1 MPLQIFVED
10 ELAEAYEAL
19 ALRALGLPIAPR
31 NRQAVLAARIDVDD
45 LTARDG
51 LLDLTRRAMRSGHDT
66 ILFILDEE
74 GPSALGRS
82 KKLASFRQAFLELC
96 AYLASGREKAL
107 SNAKVSRIV
116 CKRCLEGWLMA
127 YPRAIVDAVR
137 GEHGIDYFPTPHRT
151 EELLPAQAL
160 EGIAHVIRETG
171 RRLGRRDL
179 SQISSKSIK
188 ARGASIAGHVV
199 PDRARRYN
207 SSLDYFYD
215 MIDGQRSGCDHPCPE

>member
-19 ALRALGLPIAPR
+19 ALRALGLPLAPR
-31 NRQAVLAARIDVDD
+31 NRRAVLAARIDVDD
-45 LTARDG
+45 LTTRDG

-74 GPSALGRS
+74 GPPSSDRPQ
-82 KKLASFRQAFLELC
+82 KLANFRQAFLELC
-96 AYLASGREKAL
+96 AYLASGREKDL
-107 SNAKVSRIV
+107 GKAKVTRIV

-127 YPRAIVDAVR
+127 DPQAIVDAVR
-137 GEHGIDYFPTPHRT
+137 GKHGIDYVPAPQRT
-151 EELLPAQAL
+151 EELLPTQAL
-160 EGIAHVIRETG
+160 DGIAHVIRETG

-179 SQISSKSIK
+179 SQISSKNIK
-188 ARGASIAGHVV
+188 SRGASIAGHVV

-207 SSLDYFYD
+207 LSLDYFYG
-215 MIDGQRSGCDHPCPE
+215 MIDGQRSGCEHPCPE

>member
-10 ELAEAYEAL
+10 EFAETYEVL
-19 ALRALGLPIAPR
+19 ALRALGLPAAPR
-31 NRQAVLAARIDVDD
+31 NRQAVLAVKIDVDN
-45 LTARDG
+45 LTTLDG
-51 LLDLTRRAMRSGHDT
+51 LLDLTRRAIRSKHDT

-74 GPSALGRS
+74 GPSALGRP

-116 CKRCLEGWLMA
+116 CKRCLEGWLMTDPQA
-127 YPRAIVDAVR
+127 VVDAVR
-137 GEHGIDYFPTPHRT
+137 GEHGIDYSPTPRKT

-179 SQISSKSIK
+179 SQISSKVIK
-188 ARGASIAGHVV
+188 SRGPSFAKHVV
-199 PDRARRYN
+199 PARARHYN
-207 SSLDYFYD
+207 SSLAYFYD
-215 MIDGQRSGCDHPCPE
+215 MIDGHRSGCEHPCPE